1 MRTSPAEIAVIDE
14 VASLVEEMAEMAE
27 IYEITPVKELL
38 FFKT

>member
-14 VASLVEEMAEMAE
+14 VASLVEEMAE
-27 IYEITPVKELL
+27 INEITPVKEFL